1 MISVKDATRIVEECR
16 SINGKVRKITC
27 PIFEKDELERA
38 ETIVSALE
46 GLTIESA
53 QILLE
58 RINQYLLQDVI
69 S

>member
-1 MISVKDATRIVEECR
+1 MISVKEATRIVEECR
-16 SINGKVRKITC
+16 SINGNVRKITF

>member
-1 MISVKDATRIVEECR
+1 MISVKEATRIVEECR
-16 SINGKVRKITC
+16 SINGTVRKITF

>member
-1 MISVKDATRIVEECR
+1 VISVKDATRIVEECR
-16 SINGKVRKITC
+16 SINGKVRKITF